1 MIKAEPITV
10 GTSTC
15 IHSAAVNA
23 GAVANISSS
32 TLQTN
37 VSADCVV
44 HAVVEETSL
53 TSSNTEIVDSQS
65 NTPSSMY
72 DTKPESTDAPPE
84 DDTQIMA
91 TLHMNVTLESKKWIF
106 IGIVALIVL
115 VAAGI
120 VVLLVANS
128 RSRRAATGNKHFD
141 F

>member
-1 MIKAEPITV
+1 VIKAEPITV

-23 GAVANISSS
+23 GVVANISSS

-106 IGIVALIVL
+106 IGIVTLIVL
-115 VAAGI
+115 LVAVATI

-128 RSRRAATGNKHFD
+128 RGRRAANKHYD